1 MKKSLKALAVLSL
14 FGLGL
19 GSVTACGGSSKSITI
34 SVNGTAVGAE
44 GVHVDEGSTFTLNAT
59 VDNGSESDVVV
70 WSTNSPSAITFSS
83 HSGAEITATANTPTT
98 SGWVISASLEGDT
111 TVSTAITVYIDEAT
125 RTYEISVDTAN
136 TRTTFFQGDT
146 FNTQGLVV
154 NETEFLNGVKGDTVE
169 LGSNE
174 YTTSIAVGTVLDTL
188 GSQTVTV
195 TSVSDPTL
203 TDTYVIN
210 VVENPVENF
219 LTTMESFDSN
229 NYVEYT
235 ITSRNGNYYLEP
247 LNIYTPNFY
256 LNGSLGVFWNKTAT
270 QIDQYSISYDKA
282 TGAETVNYQ
291 NILYKNKQ
299 ADTDLVGFIKG
310 SSPAG
315 VTLADW
321 DTAYES
327 YISADSTTGSII
339 ATDKAAVFFNDL
351 FGLGTYDNQGNF
363 LPYEVSISQV
373 GDGTNV
379 YDGMYMISF
388 SDGTDIVDVRII
400 SIYDDVAKA
409 EVERLTGIIEAKD
422 PSNYQDI
429 SEGYYEGNV
438 EFVLSELAGAEYF
451 GYQSLLT
458 GDYFYSAP
466 NYVEVGYGDTM
477 ASLGYPYL
485 AEGYYNIEQTSTIG
499 DATYEPGILQY
510 GVNSRGQFSASS
522 TTDATRTFDEVDFR
536 WGDIVG
542 LTDAASYKY
551 WTIDGVT
558 VSQFTD
564 GTNIFDGYVFNYS
577 IYDNTYDAVDI
588 LLNLDWGLGAAE
600 LTFENPDG
608 SKYDA
613 VYLEEIYGGSTTER
627 LTISFSVIPTESGNM
642 LGPCELSV
650 YGKIDG
656 EVGLLD
662 TFSFMYSSYFPDGE
676 DDVLNAT
683 YGSQLADVITPV
695 AA

>member
-154 NETEFLNGVKGDTVE
+154 NETEFLNGVEGDTVE

-235 ITSRNGNYYLEP
+235 ITSKNGNYYLEP

-400 SIYDDVAKA
+400 SIYDDVAQA

-422 PSNYQDI
+422 PSNYKDI

-438 EFVLSELAGAEYF
+438 EFVLAELAGAEYF

-458 GDYFYSAP
+458 GDYFYSTP

-499 DATYEPGILQY
+499 DNTYEPGILHY
-510 GVNSRGQFSASS
+510 GISAKGQLGTET
-522 TTDATRTFDEVDFR
+522 TTDATRTFDEIDFR

-551 WTIDGVT
+551 WTIDGVK

-577 IYDNTYDAVDI
+577 IYDNTYDTVDI
-588 LLNLDWGLGAAE
+588 LLNLDRGLGAAE

-650 YGKIDG
+650 YGKING

-662 TFSFMYSSYFPDGE
+662 SFSFMYSSYFTDGE

-683 YGSQLADVITPV
+683 YGSQLTDLITPV